1 MIFCF
6 AAKLLK
12 KRHSLQMR
20 LVLQVLLLCV
30 SRFNF
35 QIVKQNSLFAKDVI
49 GGVLLDTIICNI
61 TFRGLGRLLPRPR
74 NGSL

>member
-20 LVLQVLLLCV
+20 QALQGMLLCV
-30 SRFNF
+30 SRFKF
-35 QIVKQNSLFAKDVI
+35 QIVKQNSLFVKGVK

-61 TFRGLGRLLPRPR
+61 TFRGLGRL
-74 NGSL
+74 

>member
-6 AAKLLK
+6 AAKVLK
-12 KRHSLQMR
+12 KTFLANSTG
-20 LVLQVLLLCV
+20 VVGTAFVC
-30 SRFNF
+30 FAF
-35 QIVKQNSLFAKDVI
+35 QFSIVKQKSLFVKGVI

-61 TFRGLGRLLPRPR
+61 TFRGLDRLLPRPR